1 MKTNRSNVT
10 IKQESKGLKHFNHS
24 KAFIEYSNDVNDIYK
39 NIEEHNP
46 NKKVVKLQLFFMI

>member
-10 IKQESKGLKHFNHS
+10 IKQESKDLKHFNHS

-46 NKKVVKLQLFFMI
+46 NKKVVKLQLFLMI